1 MLLIF
6 DDKFLTAIQHQ
17 KMSPKNITCVSD
29 HTCGTLLTGQSVI
42 KMASDIDL
50 TGKPTVPDE
59 PGRNVTKI
67 AFLSALGLTREVV
80 T

>member
-1 MLLIF
+1 MVTTRKEEVLLHWSVVNSGE
-6 DDKFLTAIQHQ
+6 K
-17 KMSPKNITCVSD
+17 KCVSD
-29 HTCGTLLTGQSVI
+29 HTRGALLTGQSVI
-42 KMASDIDL
+42 KMASDINL